1 MLQLQFDKGKD
12 RDREKE
18 GDGPTKAQQVAS
30 CASTTHVRIA
40 GGPQIVDNALAK
52 EIALVLIWFMFGKD
66 FQRLFLQTHNPK
78 LG

>member
-1 MLQLQFDKGKD
+1 MLQLQFDKGKV
-12 RDREKE
+12 RERE
-18 GDGPTKAQQVAS
+18 RDGPTKAQQVAS
-30 CASTTHVRIA
+30 CASTTHVQIA

-66 FQRLFLQTHNPK
+66 FQRLFLQTHNLK